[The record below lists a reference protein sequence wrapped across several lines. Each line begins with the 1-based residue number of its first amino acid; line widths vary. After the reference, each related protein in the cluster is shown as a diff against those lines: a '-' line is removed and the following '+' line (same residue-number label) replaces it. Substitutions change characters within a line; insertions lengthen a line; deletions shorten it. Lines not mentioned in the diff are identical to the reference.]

1 MQRNGRSALSLPSLV
16 AVLIVLST
24 PAWACRGPQ
33 LEQTQ
38 LLRWIPPVAQDS
50 PVQAEVEILSA
61 TGEVATAQVLEA
73 VRGVDPGQI
82 VRISAVASSCGGGI
96 GLGDVGRVAYIAGRI
111 DPASNLFSGRHPR
124 GKVPEG
130 AW

>member
-1 MQRNGRSALSLPSLV
+1 MQRGGRSNLSLLSLV
-16 AVLIVLST
+16 AILIALST

-50 PVQAEVEILSA
+50 PVQAKVEILSV
-61 TGEVATAQVLEA
+61 TGEVATAQVREA
-73 VRGVDPGQI
+73 VRGVFPGQI

-96 GLGDVGRVAYIAGRI
+96 GPEDVGRVAYIAGRI
-111 DPASNLFSGRHPR
+111 DPALNLFSGRHSR
-124 GKVPEG
+124 GKLPEG